1 MNLQLPKQRVSD
13 SEYRLNA
20 FRCLSSLFN
29 FFHFPLFCCH
39 RSFFLKKYIFHTCSL
54 HIHLK
59 MCVHVCVCACVWERE
74 IVCMWVSVHVIEISD
89 LYGARAWRVFFFLQ
103 LWVQPPMDEQLR
115 PQRETSSSLLEVFSL
130 VRFSILDSRFSILDS
145 RFSILSHPLRTKFAQ
160 KSAPCIK
167 KSFRNCAMFDLS

>member
-1 MNLQLPKQRVSD
+1 MLNKYREKSRIRRVMNLQLPKQRVSD

-59 MCVHVCVCACVWERE
+59 MCVHVCVCVCVCVYVWERDS
-74 IVCMWVSVHVIEISD
+74 VCVS
-89 LYGARAWRVFFFLQ
+89 GCARAWRVFFFLQ
-103 LWVQPPMDEQLR
+103 LRVQPPMDEQLR

-130 VRFSILDSRFSILDS
+130 V

>member
-1 MNLQLPKQRVSD
+1 MFKASRLINLALILNKYREKSRIRRVMNLQLPKQRVSD

-59 MCVHVCVCACVWERE
+59 MCVHVCVCVCACVG
-74 IVCMWVSVHVIEISD
+74 VCVCVIDSVCVSEC
-89 LYGARAWRVFFFLQ
+89 ARAWRVFFFLQ

-130 VRFSILDSRFSILDS
+130 VRFSILDSRFSHTL
-145 RFSILSHPLRTKFAQ
+145 
-160 KSAPCIK
+160 
-167 KSFRNCAMFDLS
+167 